1 LVPTRQGQADANQH
15 EEALQQL
22 GTLAQLWSCIW
33 AIGDNWSAGRRADR
47 ASGEKTS
54 AAGGHTFG
62 GMPDAYVLI
71 PLTVVLVTMALLA
84 LALLL
89 PE

>member
-1 LVPTRQGQADANQH
+1 M
-15 EEALQQL
+15 QQL
-22 GTLAQLWSCIW
+22 GTLAQLLSFIC
-33 AIGDNWSAGRRADR
+33 AIGENWSATRVADR

-54 AAGGHTFG
+54 GPGSRTFG
-62 GMPDAYVLI
+62 GVPDAYVLI
-71 PLTVVLVTMALLA
+71 PLGVVLVTMALLG